1 MAIAILLAWA
11 VFFYYANKWARLPL
25 NLIKKILKKNDV
37 TAIEDLKSIKGEFRY
52 MGKLFEENLKQK
64 TELLTAKIKAEES
77 DKLKSAFLM
86 NLSHEIRTP
95 MNAIVGFSDLLLDNK
110 ITEEEKQEYVRIVQ
124 YNSRSLLS
132 IVDDLIEMSKIDSDL
147 IKPNYSN
154 VNLNNV
160 LKAAFESATFSNKNS
175 NVIVKLQESG
185 EKVKGNILTDV
196 VKLSQILTNLLN
208 NALKFTEEGFVI
220 LDYEV
225 DSINNS
231 IVFYVKDSGIGMPE
245 EFKEKIFKR
254 FNKINAK
261 NISANEG
268 LGLGL
273 AISKSYVE
281 MLGGTISV
289 TTKEGLGSTFTFT
302 IPLIYAADETVQEE
316 IVHEIANYRLGN
328 EEVVLVAEDD
338 NINFK
343 LIEKLL
349 RIFNFKVIRAVDGIE
364 AVEICKSYHEIDLVF
379 MDIKMPN
386 LDGYGAFEKIR
397 EFNKTLPIIAQT
409 SYSFPEEVE
418 KIKQLGFND
427 FISKPLDKERLYE
440 LVKKYFNK

>member
-1 MAIAILLAWA
+1 
-11 VFFYYANKWARLPL
+11 
-25 NLIKKILKKNDV
+25 
-37 TAIEDLKSIKGEFRY
+37 
-52 MGKLFEENLKQK
+52 
-64 TELLTAKIKAEES
+64 
-77 DKLKSAFLM
+77 
-86 NLSHEIRTP
+86 
-95 MNAIVGFSDLLLDNK
+95 
-110 ITEEEKQEYVRIVQ
+110 
-124 YNSRSLLS
+124 
-132 IVDDLIEMSKIDSDL
+132 
-147 IKPNYSN
+147 
-154 VNLNNV
+154 
-160 LKAAFESATFSNKNS
+160 
-175 NVIVKLQESG
+175 
-185 EKVKGNILTDV
+185 
-196 VKLSQILTNLLN
+196 
-208 NALKFTEEGFVI
+208 
-220 LDYEV
+220 
-225 DSINNS
+225 
-231 IVFYVKDSGIGMPE
+231 MPD
-245 EFKEKIFKR
+245 EFKNKIFKR

-261 NISANEG
+261 KISANEG

-289 TTKEGLGSTFTFT
+289 ETKEGLGSTFTFT
-302 IPLIYAADETVQEE
+302 IPLKYAEKDTDEVEKVHH
-316 IVHEIANYRLGN
+316 IVNFNLGN

-349 RIFNFKVIRAVDGIE
+349 KIFNFNVIRAKDGLE
-364 AVEICKSYHEIDLVF
+364 AVEICRTNSDVDLVF

-397 EFNKTLPIIAQT
+397 ELNRTIPIIAQT

>member
-1 MAIAILLAWA
+1 M
-11 VFFYYANKWARLPL
+11 
-25 NLIKKILKKNDV
+25 
-37 TAIEDLKSIKGEFRY
+37 
-52 MGKLFEENLKQK
+52 
-64 TELLTAKIKAEES
+64 
-77 DKLKSAFLM
+77 
-86 NLSHEIRTP
+86 
-95 MNAIVGFSDLLLDNK
+95 
-110 ITEEEKQEYVRIVQ
+110 
-124 YNSRSLLS
+124 
-132 IVDDLIEMSKIDSDL
+132 
-147 IKPNYSN
+147 
-154 VNLNNV
+154 
-160 LKAAFESATFSNKNS
+160 
-175 NVIVKLQESG
+175 
-185 EKVKGNILTDV
+185 
-196 VKLSQILTNLLN
+196 
-208 NALKFTEEGFVI
+208 
-220 LDYEV
+220 
-225 DSINNS
+225 
-231 IVFYVKDSGIGMPE
+231 KDSGIGMPE

-397 EFNKTLPIIAQT
+397 EFNKTIPIIAQT